1 MDGAENR
8 PYSVGLR
15 GGALSQK
22 RAAVSCNVAVQPEQ
36 SERSHGAQQRQGFKE
51 LQVQEETLGGPRKAG
66 RML

>member
-36 SERSHGAQQRQGFKE
+36 SEQQRQGFKE
-51 LQVQEETLGGPRKAG
+51 LQVQEEALGGPRKAG